1 MTSERSPVSADRL
14 ADLFGV
20 WDAAMDG
27 GPDSEYVR
35 ALIVWEL
42 TLYYPERAGFAQ
54 IGALLGLDMEC
65 VADYLQIA
73 GARTR
78 CRASEPVSLPRWPS
92 PALVPAGPVSE
103 PVDGSA
109 TVPGSLPQ
117 LIRRTMPGLLRDQSA
132 IDYLV

>member
-73 GARTR
+73 GGTH
-78 CRASEPVSLPRWPS
+78 
-92 PALVPAGPVSE
+92 ALSR
-103 PVDGSA
+103 
-109 TVPGSLPQ
+109 Q
-117 LIRRTMPGLLRDQSA
+117 
-132 IDYLV
+132 